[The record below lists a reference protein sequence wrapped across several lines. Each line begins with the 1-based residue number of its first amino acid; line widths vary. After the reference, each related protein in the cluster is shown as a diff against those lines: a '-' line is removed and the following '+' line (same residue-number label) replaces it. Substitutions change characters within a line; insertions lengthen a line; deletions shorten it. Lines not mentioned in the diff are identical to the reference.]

1 MKIFGYSSKQ
11 PNMGTFMESS
21 SFEPDDED
29 AARRLLRQHF
39 TILAL
44 WVAAIR
50 AAPYFLS
57 MWTKKNW

>member
-1 MKIFGYSSKQ
+1 
-11 PNMGTFMESS
+11 MGTFLESS

-50 AAPYFLS
+50 AAPYFFS